1 MFKQDD
7 GISVVTKRISERQE
21 AAFEEVDEKLL
32 GAGLGFT
39 KELAKSQGAQL
50 IDNIKNIDFKENTA
64 SMGEKVIGRKLYA
77 KVRDVYTFVLG
88 EFVQD
93 FVSVNYPVGRLS
105 EIQKSTVSQLQKK
118 VSEMEKLVTEDVGE
132 PRDRDYFLATG
143 EKKWA
148 VVERAVKLERAKRA
162 ARDAKRAATEK
173 KSKKSEKPGKISGDH
188 DDDSGDSDGAT
199 DDLPLRGITDEDK
212 ALFLEEYRDVYIAER
227 DVYNERRRILNKI
240 NELKKLSAEEVDR
253 YVVVNVL
260 IDHIRSAMVTLTQ
273 RIKASVVSV
282 TKIHNKLTAT
292 VCLDSTGEFIA
303 NPFENSNL
311 SGICQILRDEY
322 FTANLVSFNRDF
334 SDVLSC
340 PVSQTQL
347 VANPLLAST
356 CTDKRISE
364 WVSVNSWK
372 FMTMDIFFTN
382 ILLGYLPNNAFKQK
396 CVAEMFD
403 FLQKIESGD
412 VETSTDGQEGVG
424 SMPVYQH
431 LVDFMRVQHESES
444 YLSITAPKN
453 QGNAPKTQQQQQQQQ
468 QQPKQQGIPFG
479 QRRTAMYETAA
490 STVTLHAGE
499 VSNEKNVTVRDA
511 DTGIPHRYTATKEKC
526 AKCYGKSTGDA
537 SVGVHQP
544 RCYGGE
550 CPKCKLFGHKPASC
564 MQDLKKLP
572 K

>member
-1 MFKQDD
+1 MFKSDE
-7 GISVVTKRISERQE
+7 GISVVSKRVSERQE
-21 AAFEEVDEKLL
+21 VAFEGVDEKLL
-32 GAGLGFT
+32 SAGIGFT

-50 IDNIKNIDFKENTA
+50 IDNIKNIDFKENTTNV
-64 SMGEKVIGRKLYA
+64 GEKVIGRKLYA

-105 EIQKSTVSQLQKK
+105 EIQKATVSQLQKR
-118 VSEMEKLVTEDVGE
+118 VSDMEMFVTEDAGE
-132 PRDRDYFLATG
+132 PRDKEYFETVGNKEWSAI
-143 EKKWA
+143 
-148 VVERAVKLERAKRA
+148 VRAVKLETLKRT
-162 ARDAKRAATEK
+162 ARDAKRAVTEK
-173 KSKKSEKPGKISGDH
+173 KTKTRSKSTDERG
-188 DDDSGDSDGAT
+188 DDSGDSDGAT
-199 DDLPLRGITDEDK
+199 EELPLRGISDDDK
-212 ALFLEEYRDVYIAER
+212 ALFLESDMDAYIRER
-227 DVYNERRRILNKI
+227 DVFNERRRNLTKI
-240 NELKKLSAEEVDR
+240 SELKKQSADEVER

-273 RIKASVVSV
+273 RIKASVVAV
-282 TKIHNKLTAT
+282 NKIHNKLTAT
-292 VCLDSTGEFIA
+292 VCLDRTGEFIA
-303 NPFENSNL
+303 NPFETSNL

-340 PVSQTQL
+340 PVSQNQL
-347 VANPLLAST
+347 IANPLLAST

-382 ILLGYLPNNAFKQK
+382 ILLGYLPNNTFKQK

-412 VETSTDGQEGVG
+412 VETSTAGQEGAG

-444 YLSITAPKN
+444 YLSITAPKT
-453 QGNAPKTQQQQQQQQ
+453 QGNAPKNQQQQQ
-468 QQPKQQGIPFG
+468 QQPKQQGIQFG
-479 QRRTAMYETAA
+479 QRRNSMYETAA
-490 STVTLHAGE
+490 SVVTLHAGE
-499 VSNEKNVTVRDA
+499 VTNEKNVTVRDT

-550 CPKCKLFGHKPASC
+550 CVKCKLFGHKSASC

>member
-1 MFKQDD
+1 M
-7 GISVVTKRISERQE
+7 VTKRISERQE
-21 AAFEEVDEKLL
+21 AAFEEVEEKLL

-64 SMGEKVIGRKLYA
+64 SLGEKVIGRKLYA

-105 EIQKSTVSQLQKK
+105 EIQKSTVSQMQKK
-118 VSEMEKLVTEDVGE
+118 VSEMEMLVSEDVGE
-132 PRDRDYFLATG
+132 PRDKDYFETTG
-143 EKKWA
+143 NKKWA
-148 VVERAVKLERAKRA
+148 AIERAVKLEKVKRT
-162 ARDAKRAATEK
+162 ARDSREK
-173 KSKKSEKPGKISGDH
+173 KSKKSEKSSKVSGDH
-188 DDDSGDSDGAT
+188 GDDLGDSDRDA
-199 DDLPLRGITDEDK
+199 DDLPLRGISDEDK
-212 ALFLEEYRDVYIAER
+212 ALFLEDYMDEYLRER
-227 DVYNERRRILNKI
+227 DVFNERRRILTKI
-240 NELKKLSAEEVDR
+240 NELKKISAEEVER
-253 YVVVNVL
+253 YVVINVL

-311 SGICQILRDEY
+311 SGICQILRNEY

-340 PVSQTQL
+340 PVSQSQL
-347 VANPLLAST
+347 VTNPLLAST

-412 VETSTDGQEGVG
+412 VDTSTGGQEGVG

-431 LVDFMRVQHESES
+431 LVEFMRVQHESES

-453 QGNAPKTQQQQQQQQ
+453 QGNAPKTQPQQQ
-468 QQPKQQGIPFG
+468 QQPKQPGIPFG
-479 QRRTAMYETAA
+479 QRRNPMYETAA
-490 STVTLHAGE
+490 SAVTLYAGE
-499 VSNEKNVTVRDA
+499 VTNEKNVTVRDTN
-511 DTGIPHRYTATKEKC
+511 TGIPHRYTATKEKC
-526 AKCYGKSTGDA
+526 AKCYGKSTGDE

-550 CPKCKLFGHKPASC
+550 CVKCKLFGHKPASC